1 MSPLVSV
8 IIPAYCCE
16 KTLESSVRSALLG
29 TVRDIE
35 VIVADDA
42 STDGTAAA
50 AQRLSK
56 EDPRVSLIRLPKNGG
71 AAAAR
76 NRGVEAAKAE
86 WIAFLDA
93 DDIWE
98 PEKLYMELAEAE
110 RTQAS
115 LVYCAAACIDE
126 RGERTGKI
134 FSVPATVTANG
145 LLCGNDIVTSTVLIK
160 RDVYR
165 KHPMERSDLHEDL
178 ICWYRI
184 LKDGEKAVG
193 LNEPLVRYRVTGGS
207 KSGNKLRSAR
217 MMWNSCRYL
226 GVGFFRRAASFVGYC
241 LHGIGRYWI

>member
-16 KTLESSVRSALLG
+16 KTLESSVRSALLE
-29 TVRDIE
+29 TVQDIE
-35 VIVADDA
+35 VIIADDA
-42 STDGTAAA
+42 STDGTTAIAK
-50 AQRLSK
+50 RLSK

-86 WIAFLDA
+86 WIAFLDG
-93 DDIWE
+93 DDVWE
-98 PEKLYMELAEAE
+98 PEKLFKELAAAEEA
-110 RTQAS
+110 QAA
-115 LVYCAAACIDE
+115 LVYCAAACID
-126 RGERTGKI
+126 GTGKKTGKV
-134 FSVPATVTANG
+134 FSVPKTVTANA
-145 LLCGNDIVTSTVLIK
+145 LLSGNDIVTSTVLVK
-160 RDVYR
+160 RSVYR

-193 LNEPLVRYRVTGGS
+193 INEPLVRYRVTGGS

-217 MMWNSCRYL
+217 MTWNSYRHL
-226 GVGFFRRAASFVGYC
+226 GVGFFRRAACFVGYC
-241 LHGIGRYWI
+241 LHGIGRYWL